1 MFCDEW
7 AIRKKGKQVSESEVV
22 EHKTSDLSADMNGKV
37 VLVTGAASGLG
48 YADARMLSSLG
59 CRVVMTDIDE
69 ERGQALAAEL
79 GALFVAQDVADEQRW
94 AEVMTEIDQR
104 YGRLDGLVNNAGI
117 APIAHIESTTTATWR
132 ATLAIHLD
140 ATFFGSQAAI
150 KMMKTNGGGSI
161 VNMSSTAALVGI
173 PDYLA
178 YSAAKGGIRSMT
190 KAIAIHCRRSR
201 YGIRCNSVHPGSIN
215 TPMVQTALRELMDVD
230 LNQADDPE
238 RARLKMGIGEPD
250 DVAHMVTF
258 LLSSMSKHING
269 AEMVVDNGD
278 TVI

>member
-1 MFCDEW
+1 LCDEV
-7 AIRKKGKQVSESEVV
+7 IRKKGTLVSENGMLKEQ
-22 EHKTSDLSADMNGKV
+22 TSDLSADMNGKV
-37 VLVTGAASGLG
+37 ILVTGAASGLG
-48 YADARMLSSLG
+48 YADARMLSGLG
-59 CRVVMTDIDE
+59 CRVVMTDIDQ

-79 GALFVAQDVADEQRW
+79 GAFFLAQDVADEQRW

-117 APIAHIESTTTATWR
+117 APIAHIENTTTATWR
-132 ATLAIHLD
+132 ATLATHLD

-150 KMMKTNGGGSI
+150 KMMKINGGGSI

-215 TPMVQTALRELMDVD
+215 TPMVQTALRELMDFD
-230 LNQADDPE
+230 LNHADDPE

-278 TVI
+278 TVT